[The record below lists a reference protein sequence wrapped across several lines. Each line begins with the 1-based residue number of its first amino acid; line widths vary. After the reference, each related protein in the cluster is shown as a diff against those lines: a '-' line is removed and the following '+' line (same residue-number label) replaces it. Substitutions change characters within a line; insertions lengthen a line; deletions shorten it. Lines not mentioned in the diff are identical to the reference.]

1 MSIWIRYIDY
11 RSKVEI
17 HLAHLLFLFIKINKE
32 VNYAYQY
39 LSNTETIF
47 KGILYIPEG
56 SGGDSKGFLRIIA
69 DGKTIYTS
77 PNMTPTSYPVE
88 IDVDV
93 TGYNDVKIEFS
104 GIYNSG
110 TFATP
115 LCLGEVGFY
124 Q

>member
-1 MSIWIRYIDY
+1 
-11 RSKVEI
+11 
-17 HLAHLLFLFIKINKE
+17 
-32 VNYAYQY
+32 
-39 LSNTETIF
+39 
-47 KGILYIPEG
+47 
-56 SGGDSKGFLRIIA
+56 
-69 DGKTIYTS
+69 
-77 PNMTPTSYPVE
+77 MTPTSYPVE

-115 LCLGEVGFY
+115 LCLGETGFY